1 MANKIQMLS
10 TVSLD
15 PKFVVRAEEFG
26 VQLDV
31 ASFIKVNAIE
41 SEELAERI
49 VDLCYL
55 PMTAV
60 FTSVNA
66 VKAVSDIIMAADPQW
81 DIYCIGNTTS
91 EAVKSQFRSAEIIGI
106 ASNAKTLAEMIIEDG
121 EEELV
126 FFCGNKRLDTL
137 PDILRENDID
147 VFEVVVYETV
157 PTPVV
162 TEKDYKGILFFSPSG
177 VDSFFSV
184 NKIGPET
191 VLFAIG
197 NTTAVALKQHT
208 DNKVIFSEAA
218 NKEKVVDY
226 ALQYFSKK

>member
-1 MANKIQMLS
+1 MANKIQILS
-10 TVSLD
+10 TASLD

-26 VQLDV
+26 VQLDM
-31 ASFIKVNAIE
+31 ASFIKVSAIE
-41 SEELAERI
+41 NEELVERV

-81 DIYCIGNTTS
+81 DIYCVGNATL
-91 EAVKSQFRSAEIIGI
+91 EAVKSQFKSAEIIGI
-106 ASNAKTLAEMIIEDG
+106 ASNAKTLADMIIEDG

-126 FFCGNKRLDTL
+126 FFCGDKRLNTL
-137 PDILRENDID
+137 PDMLRENDIE

-157 PTPVV
+157 LTPVFAG
-162 TEKDYKGILFFSPSG
+162 KDYNGILFFSPSG
-177 VDSFFSV
+177 ADSFFSA

-197 NTTAVALKQHT
+197 NTTAAALKRHT

-226 ALQYFSKK
+226 ALQYFNKK